1 MDDAEVVELFFDFLK
16 ILPIATLK
24 TISNGSDVLNELT
37 YDSEEDLKNEVWNRI
52 KYGVNFSSLIR
63 MLDDYLKNNEDE
75 DET

>member
-16 ILPIATLK
+16 ILPISTLK

-37 YDSEEDLKNEVWNRI
+37 YDSEEELKNEVWNRI
-52 KYGVNFSSLIR
+52 KYGVNFSSLIY
-63 MLDDYLKNNEDE
+63 MLNDYLKNNEDE

>member
-16 ILPIATLK
+16 ILPISTLK

-37 YDSEEDLKNEVWNRI
+37 YDSEEELKNEVWNRI
-52 KYGVNFSSLIR
+52 KYSVNFSSLIY
-63 MLDDYLKNNEDE
+63 MLNDYLKNNEDE

>member
-16 ILPIATLK
+16 ILPISTLK

>member
-16 ILPIATLK
+16 ILPISTLK

-37 YDSEEDLKNEVWNRI
+37 YDSEEELKNEVWNRI
-52 KYGVNFSSLIR
+52 KYSVNFSSLIG
-63 MLDDYLKNNEDE
+63 MLDDYLKNNEDD